1 MSNKAIHRK
10 VNAFICHV
18 FNQTQTK
25 ITSSTGYL
33 TESLQQANIT
43 INPCSMRS
51 FSDLYSGLSEFKFFL
66 TWIFPMEFL

>member
-10 VNAFICHV
+10 VNAFMCHV

-25 ITSSTGYL
+25 ITSS